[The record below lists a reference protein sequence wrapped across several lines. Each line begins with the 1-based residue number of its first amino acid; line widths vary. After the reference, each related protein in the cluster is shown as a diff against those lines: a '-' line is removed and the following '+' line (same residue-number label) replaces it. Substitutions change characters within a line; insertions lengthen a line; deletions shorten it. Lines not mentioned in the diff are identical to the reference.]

1 MRARGVFFWRMIYIR
16 KKNFRNSNAKGG
28 KFLKK
33 RIGSLLFFALRKLL
47 SFRYDVSVHGLERIP
62 AYQNIIF
69 ASKHPAMV
77 DSLMLFGLLWGSYAP
92 RVIIAE
98 KFFSSWAL
106 YPFMKIIDAIP
117 MPETK
122 RIRRGEGG
130 FHIAHHAL
138 LESQEQLKNGDN
150 LLLFP
155 TGHLMRSGLVRMQN
169 QSGLYRLC
177 QACPSALVVLID
189 VYGLWGSVFSAGRH
203 RGKTPNMFYA
213 LFLGLSS
220 AIRYK
225 LRFPL
230 KKLPKR
236 KVSILFEPVILP
248 TGRRE
253 MNELLESWYN
263 RRGEEPF
270 EHAGL

>member
-1 MRARGVFFWRMIYIR
+1 M
-16 KKNFRNSNAKGG
+16 KKY
-28 KFLKK
+28 
-33 RIGSLLFFALRKLL
+33 IGSLLFLLVRKLL
-47 SFRYDVSVHGLERIP
+47 SIRYCVSVYGLEKISS
-62 AYQNIIF
+62 AQNIIF
-69 ASKHPAMV
+69 VAKHPAMV
-77 DSLMLFGLLWGSYAP
+77 DSLMLFGLLWSSHAP

-98 KFFSSWAL
+98 KFFSSWTL
-106 YPFMKIIDAIP
+106 YPFMKIIGAIP
-117 MPETK
+117 VPETK

-130 FHIAHHAL
+130 FHIAHQSL
-138 LESQEQLKNGDN
+138 LESQKQLKNGDN
-150 LLLFP
+150 ILLFP

-177 QACPSALVVLID
+177 QACPSAEVVLVD
-189 VYGLWGSVFSAGRH
+189 VYGLWGSVFSAGWH
-203 RGKTPNMFYA
+203 GGKTPNMFYA

-225 LRFPL
+225 LQFPL

-253 MNELLESWYN
+253 MNRFLESWYN
-263 RRGEEPF
+263 RHGEEPF
-270 EHAGL
+270 EHAGLQ